1 MKETVNIKINQLPSK
16 TWHWLKLNETNFA
29 WTDEAQGC
37 TIVKKESTEN
47 EALSGGKETAEALA
61 DIKAFEAVETGAGR
75 QADCVFK
82 AVAPERITAAAGR
95 EPENPV
101 VYEISGTD
109 TASAGMLDIY
119 AEENSRITVVERFT
133 KKSQEEKNLAFRT
146 RMIAAKKQ

>member
-1 MKETVNIKINQLPSK
+1 M
-16 TWHWLKLNETNFA
+16 
-29 WTDEAQGC
+29 
-37 TIVKKESTEN
+37 
-47 EALSGGKETAEALA
+47 A

-95 EPENPV
+95 EQANPV

-133 KKSQEEKNLAFRT
+133 KRVRRKESGIPYTHDCSKNSKSAWCRS
-146 RMIAAKKQ
+146 

>member
-29 WTDEAQGC
+29 WTDEAQDC

-82 AVAPERITAAAGR
+82 AVAPERITAWQQAENRKILWYMKSAAQIR
-95 EPENPV
+95 HLPV
-101 VYEISGTD
+101 C
-109 TASAGMLDIY
+109 
-119 AEENSRITVVERFT
+119 
-133 KKSQEEKNLAFRT
+133 
-146 RMIAAKKQ
+146 